1 MLRLAS
7 HTIIMAGALATVLC
21 VCAAASTASALT
33 LHKAVVFSRH
43 GIRVPFSVNQV
54 PTHFYSKDNRSWFEN
69 PADWGGGGVGYLN
82 KRTVIRFDSTTVC
95 STVG

>member
-1 MLRLAS
+1 
-7 HTIIMAGALATVLC
+7 